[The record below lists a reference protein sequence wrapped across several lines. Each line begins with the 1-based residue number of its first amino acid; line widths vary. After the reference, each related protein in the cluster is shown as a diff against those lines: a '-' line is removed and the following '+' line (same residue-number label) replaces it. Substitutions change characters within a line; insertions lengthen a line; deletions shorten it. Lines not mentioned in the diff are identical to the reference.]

1 MICIVGTYLFLV
13 LLVLDHDVQL
23 GHDQLAHLAL
33 RLRVSR
39 GRRRGQGRRAHLQLG
54 ADHVR
59 VDAVDDG
66 VDDGLGELVDQLD
79 AGVLDGGGEAE
90 KRRNASQIIATGWI
104 AFM

>member
-1 MICIVGTYLFLV
+1 MMFIDETYLFLV

-39 GRRRGQGRRAHLQLG
+39 GRRQGGGRGAHLQLG
-54 ADHVR
+54 ADLVR

-79 AGVLDGGGEAE
+79 AGVLDGGGEAGK
-90 KRRNASQIIATGWI
+90 KRNTSQFKAIAT
-104 AFM
+104 